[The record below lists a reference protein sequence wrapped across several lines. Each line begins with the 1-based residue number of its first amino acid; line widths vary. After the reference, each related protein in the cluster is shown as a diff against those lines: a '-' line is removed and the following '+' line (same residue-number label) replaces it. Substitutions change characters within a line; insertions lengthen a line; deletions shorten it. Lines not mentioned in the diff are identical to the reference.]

1 MIIYCFGMLFIIL
14 CVYQIRCVL
23 LPGTSISYN
32 KTIIGKG
39 GFLMGR
45 TRKKSNPLEDIV
57 DLIIVLV
64 VLEFFCCCVFDRKHR
79 LC

>member
-1 MIIYCFGMLFIIL
+1 
-14 CVYQIRCVL
+14 
-23 LPGTSISYN
+23 
-32 KTIIGKG
+32 
-39 GFLMGR
+39 MGR